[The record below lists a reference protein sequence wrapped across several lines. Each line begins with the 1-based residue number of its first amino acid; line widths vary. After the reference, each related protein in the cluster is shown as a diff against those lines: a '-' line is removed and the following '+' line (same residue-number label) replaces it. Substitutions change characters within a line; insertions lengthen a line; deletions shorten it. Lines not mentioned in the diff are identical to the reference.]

1 MMSLKKKLLQVLPY
15 IALLLITS
23 LIHYNNLK
31 NSYEEAP
38 DLTGLSNENME
49 SRLMKENEKA
59 RQEQSEYQKLLQ
71 KQEEDNISYL
81 DNNAAVLEE
90 NNNPDSDNSPDNS
103 EDNNNESNNSQS
115 NDSQINNSVDNEAE
129 ALESKPIKKP
139 KLHSLSAL
147 LLDSENNRV
156 LYEENGYDKVAMAST
171 TKIMTCIVTLEHGNL
186 EDVVT
191 VSSYASKMP
200 DVQLNIRAGE
210 QYYLKDLL
218 YSLMLESHND
228 SAVAIAE
235 HIGGSVEGF
244 ATMMNDKAREL
255 GCENTN
261 FVTPNGLDAEGHYT
275 TARDLAVIAS
285 YAIKNDKFIAIT
297 NTSSHAFKE
306 LKNGRSFTVANKN
319 RFLYMMEGAI
329 GVKTGFTGDAGY
341 CFVGAIKRSDRTLI
355 SVVLG
360 CGWPPNKSLKWTDT
374 KELMNYGLNNYT
386 KKQISP
392 QVELNPL
399 LVEDGQQQLEPLMIK
414 SENLSIL
421 LRNDEKISVK
431 YALPDSLQAPVKAG
445 LMVGSAKYF
454 INDTLYKEIPIY
466 STQDIA
472 KIDLKYCFQ
481 KIFNLWK
488 CK

>member
-1 MMSLKKKLLQVLPY
+1 MMSLKKKHLQVLPY
-15 IALLLITS
+15 IVLLIITS
-23 LIHYNNLK
+23 LIQYNNLK
-31 NSYEEAP
+31 NSYEGAP
-38 DLTGLSNENME
+38 DTSGIGIQNLEG
-49 SRLMKENEKA
+49 RLMKENEKA
-59 RQEQSEYQKLLQ
+59 RQEQTEYQKLLQ
-71 KQEEDNISYL
+71 DQEEDNISYL
-81 DNNAAVLEE
+81 ENNASVLEE
-90 NNNPDSDNSPDNS
+90 NNTPDSDNSKNNS
-103 EDNNNESNNSQS
+103 GNSNADNNST
-115 NDSQINNSVDNEAE
+115 EAAE
-129 ALESKPIKKP
+129 TKPIKEP

-147 LLDSENNRV
+147 LLDADNNRV

-171 TKIMTCIVTLEHGNL
+171 TKIMTCIVALELGKL
-186 EDVVT
+186 DDVVT

-210 QYYLKDLL
+210 QYYLRDLL

-228 SAVAIAE
+228 TAVAIAE

-255 GCENTN
+255 GCDNTN

-285 YAIKNDKFIAIT
+285 YAITNDQFVAIT
-297 NTSSHAFKE
+297 NTSSHAFQE
-306 LKNGRSFTVANKN
+306 LKKGRSFTVSNKN

-341 CFVGAIKRSDRTLI
+341 CFVGAVKRQDRTLI

-374 KELMNYGLNNYT
+374 RELMNYGINNYSR
-386 KKQISP
+386 KQIFET
-392 QVELNPL
+392 VELNPL
-399 LVEDGQQQLEPLMIK
+399 LVEDGQQQLEPLVMK
-414 SENLSIL
+414 AEDLSLL
-421 LRNDEKISVK
+421 LRADEKVSVK
-431 YALPDSLQAPVKAG
+431 YALPDYLEAPVKANA
-445 LMVGSAKYF
+445 MVGYARYF
-454 INDTLYKEIPIY
+454 INDTLYKEVPIY
-466 STQDIA
+466 STRDIA

-481 KIFNLWK
+481 RIFNLWK